1 MTLRSHRGAFD
12 EEVCRENLQSC
23 NVLIFRQIQKMS
35 KDVLFAINLLL
46 VRNDGILVR
55 GNVRIFRHPPC
66 IALVALTGASL
77 SLSDER

>member
-1 MTLRSHRGAFD
+1 MRK
-12 EEVCRENLQSC
+12 N
-23 NVLIFRQIQKMS
+23 
-35 KDVLFAINLLL
+35 VLFAINLLL